1 MMKKQQPNYYK
12 SLKKNIM
19 SKLSGKA
26 KEEFDKWYYKEDNG
40 LLYNLDEIPD
50 IYENALII
58 EWFDS
63 VQIFISINYV
73 NFINELTSA
82 KGFEAMVTNKHIT
95 TRFIEVNTRTE
106 ATTKAIEK
114 ANDLYNNLNQ

>member
-1 MMKKQQPNYYK
+1 
-12 SLKKNIM
+12 M
-19 SKLSGKA
+19 SKLNGKA
-26 KEEFDKWYYKEDNG
+26 KEEFEKWFYNEIDQVGGEG
-40 LLYNLDEIPD
+40 LDDCND
-50 IYENALII
+50 IYLNALII

-82 KGFEAMVTNKHIT
+82 KGFEAMVTNKRVT
-95 TRFIEVNTRTE
+95 TRFREVNTRTE

-114 ANDLYNNLNQ
+114 AIEIYNNLNQQK

>member
-1 MMKKQQPNYYK
+1 MLN
-12 SLKKNIM
+12 
-19 SKLSGKA
+19 GKA
-26 KEEFDKWYYKEDNG
+26 KEEFLKYYWETQIKPLKFSVCSQSDLGAFFETI
-40 LLYNLDEIPD
+40 IPQLQQ
-50 IYENALII
+50 ALII

-82 KGFEAMVTNKHIT
+82 KGFESMVTNKHIT
-95 TRFIEVNTRTE
+95 TRFREVNTRTE

-114 ANDLYNNLNQ
+114 ANEIYNKK